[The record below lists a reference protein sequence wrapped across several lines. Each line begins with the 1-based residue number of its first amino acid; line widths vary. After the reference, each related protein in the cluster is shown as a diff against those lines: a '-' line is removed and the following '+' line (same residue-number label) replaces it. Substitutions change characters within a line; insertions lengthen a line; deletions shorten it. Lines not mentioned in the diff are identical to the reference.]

1 MIWTMPWS
9 TFVAVGD
16 SFTEGVG
23 DLDPTGAERG
33 WADRVAEALAV
44 RSPDLRYANLA
55 VRGQLLDQ
63 IVTGQVERAHAMA
76 PDLVSLCAAGN
87 DLLRPST
94 RPADLARR
102 FEEAVVRLADGGAD
116 VLVFT
121 GFNTRATPVVDLVGR
136 RLATMNQH
144 IRDIAERQGAL
155 LVDLWAMD
163 TLADPRAR
171 ADDRLHLNADGHR
184 RVAAGACE
192 VLGVPADLGDPRAP
206 WPAAAPARWGAR
218 RAADLRWFRQHLLPW
233 VRRRAQG
240 RSTGD
245 GRPPKR
251 PRPMPV

>member
-1 MIWTMPWS
+1 MSWS

-23 DLDPTGAERG
+23 DVDPRTGAERG
-33 WADRVAEALAV
+33 WADRVAEVLAV
-44 RSPDLRYANLA
+44 HSPALRYANLA

-63 IVTGQVERAHAMA
+63 IVAGQVERARAMA

-87 DLLRPST
+87 DLLRPSA
-94 RPADLARR
+94 RPDDLAAR
-102 FEEAVVRLADGGAD
+102 FEAAVVRLRETGAD

-121 GFNTRATPVVDLVGR
+121 GFNTRATPVVDLVGK

-144 IRDIAERQGAL
+144 IRDIAERRGAL

-163 TLADPRAR
+163 TLTDPRAR
-171 ADDRLHLNADGHR
+171 DADRLHLNAEGHR
-184 RVAAGACE
+184 RVAARVCE
-192 VLGVPADLGDPRAP
+192 VLGVPTEDDWRDP
-206 WPAAAPARWGAR
+206 WPPVDPTPWVR
-218 RAADLRWFRQHLLPW
+218 RREDDLRWAREHLLPW
-233 VRRRAQG
+233 VGRRVQG

-251 PRPMPV
+251 PEPVPVR